1 MALLATEELRSGYGK
16 VEVLRGV
23 SLSVEAGEFVSVVG
37 ANGAGKTTFLRTLS
51 GVVRTFGGRAVFDG
65 KDLTALSAHRVPAL
79 GIAHVPEGR
88 QVFPALSVRE
98 NLLLGAYLNGNRES
112 RERQLDLV
120 VQLFPRLE
128 ERLAQAGGTLSGGEQ
143 QMLALGR
150 ALMLEPKLILLDEP
164 SQGLAP
170 KVVAEMYEK
179 LGEIHAS
186 GTTILL
192 VEQNVTAALRY
203 ASRAYVMEQGRIALE
218 GTSEELRSNDEVRR
232 AYLGV

>member
-1 MALLATEELRSGYGK
+1 MALLSTEDLRSGYGR

-23 SLSVEAGEFVSVVG
+23 SMAVDAGEFVSVIG
-37 ANGAGKTTFLRTLS
+37 ANGAGKTTLLRTLS
-51 GVVRTFGGRAVFDG
+51 GVVRPRGGRVTFDG
-65 KDLTALSAHRVPAL
+65 KDLTALAAHRVPTL

-88 QVFPALSVRE
+88 QVFPKLSVRE
-98 NLLLGAYLNGNRES
+98 NLLVGAYINGDRDS
-112 RERQLDLV
+112 RERQLELV
-120 VQLFPRLE
+120 LQLFSRLR
-128 ERLAQAGGTLSGGEQ
+128 ERLAQAAGTLSGGEQ

-150 ALMLEPKLILLDEP
+150 ALMLEPKLIMLDEP

-170 KVVAEMYEK
+170 KVVSEMYEK
-179 LGEIHAS
+179 LKEVHAS

-203 ASRAYVMEQGRIALE
+203 ASRAYVLEHGRVSLE

>member
-1 MALLATEELRSGYGK
+1 MALLSTEDLRSGYGR

-23 SLSVEAGEFVSVVG
+23 SMAVEAGEFVSVIG
-37 ANGAGKTTFLRTLS
+37 ANGAGKTTLLRTLS
-51 GVVRTFGGRAVFDG
+51 GVVRPRSGRVTFDG
-65 KDLTALSAHRVPAL
+65 KDLTALAAHRVPTL
-79 GIAHVPEGR
+79 RIAHVPEGR
-88 QVFPALSVRE
+88 QVFPKLSVRE
-98 NLLLGAYLNGNRES
+98 NLLVGAYINGDKDS
-112 RERQLDLV
+112 RERQLELV
-120 VQLFPRLE
+120 LELFPRLR
-128 ERLAQAGGTLSGGEQ
+128 ERLAQAAGTLSGGEQ

-150 ALMLEPKLILLDEP
+150 ALMLEPKLIMLDEP

-170 KVVAEMYEK
+170 KVVSEMYEK
-179 LGEIHAS
+179 LKEVHAS

-203 ASRAYVMEQGRIALE
+203 ASRAYVLEHGRVSLE

>member
-1 MALLATEELRSGYGK
+1 MALLSTEDLRSGYGR

-23 SLSVEAGEFVSVVG
+23 SMAVDAGEFVSVIG
-37 ANGAGKTTFLRTLS
+37 ANGAGKTTLLRTLS
-51 GVVRTFGGRAVFDG
+51 GVVRPRSGRVTFDG
-65 KDLTALSAHRVPAL
+65 KDLTALAAHRVPTL
-79 GIAHVPEGR
+79 RIAHVPEGR
-88 QVFPALSVRE
+88 QVFPKLSVRE
-98 NLLLGAYLNGNRES
+98 NLLVGAYINGDKDS
-112 RERQLDLV
+112 RERQLELV
-120 VQLFPRLE
+120 LELFPRLR
-128 ERLAQAGGTLSGGEQ
+128 ERLAQAAGTLSGGEQ

-150 ALMLEPKLILLDEP
+150 ALMLEPKLIMLDEP

-170 KVVAEMYEK
+170 KVVSEMYEK
-179 LGEIHAS
+179 LKEVHAS

-203 ASRAYVMEQGRIALE
+203 ASRAYVLEHGRVSLE

>member
-1 MALLATEELRSGYGK
+1 MTLLSTEDLRSGYGR

-23 SLSVEAGEFVSVVG
+23 SMAVDAGEFVSVIG
-37 ANGAGKTTFLRTLS
+37 ANGAGKTTLLRTLS
-51 GVVRTFGGRAVFDG
+51 GVVRPRGGRATFDG
-65 KDLTALSAHRVPAL
+65 KDLTALAAHRVPAL

-88 QVFPALSVRE
+88 QVFPKLSVRE
-98 NLLLGAYLNGNRES
+98 NLLVGAYINGDRDS
-112 RERQLDLV
+112 RERQLELV
-120 VQLFPRLE
+120 LQLFSRLR
-128 ERLAQAGGTLSGGEQ
+128 ERLAQAAGTLSGGEQ

-150 ALMLEPKLILLDEP
+150 ALMLEPKLIMLDEP

-170 KVVAEMYEK
+170 KVVSEMYEK
-179 LGEIHAS
+179 LKEVHAS

-203 ASRAYVMEQGRIALE
+203 ASRAYVLEHGRVSLE